1 MHPSKPQSVGFQL
14 RSKKPTALSP
24 TLLDKHDTIP
34 FSYSDGVFMVSSQ
47 TELATLK
54 RTPRRIDLNQLP
66 GIDLHAEYFS
76 ARTGGDFFDARIV
89 GSRLI
94 FLLTDIAGRTPQAH
108 IIAAEVQETFRQ
120 GSLEIFAAADTNL
133 MDATTELV
141 QRINHKLIDAAQGVC
156 FAPTFVGCFDL
167 SLGVLAYINAGG
179 QPAVFSDSDGTRLLP
194 NVSVPMGLFTHL
206 TFEPS
211 IQAFEAG
218 AKLLVVTKGIV
229 ESQRLRNHFGA
240 ERVIQ
245 MVQSSKAQ
253 SASEISRAAL
263 QEAHAFRKLSWY
275 SVHNLL
281 PWKKRQV
288 EDLTALAMVRPLLR

>member
-1 MHPSKPQSVGFQL
+1 
-14 RSKKPTALSP
+14 
-24 TLLDKHDTIP
+24 
-34 FSYSDGVFMVSSQ
+34 MVSAQ
-47 TELATLK
+47 AEVVTTE
-54 RTPRRIDLNQLP
+54 RTPHRTNLNPLP
-66 GIDLHAEYFS
+66 GIDLHAEYHS
-76 ARTGGDFFDARIV
+76 ARTGGDFFDALVV

-108 IIAAEVQETFRQ
+108 LIAADVQDTFRR
-120 GSLEIFAAADTNL
+120 SSTEIFGIPDTNL

-211 IQAFEAG
+211 IQAFEPG
-218 AKLLVVTKGIV
+218 AKLLVVTKGVV
-229 ESQRLRNHFGA
+229 ESQRLRTHFGV

-245 MVQSSKAQ
+245 MVRGSKAQ
-253 SASEISRAAL
+253 SAAEICQAIL

-275 SVHNLL
+275 SIHNLL
-281 PWKKRQV
+281 PWKRKQV
-288 EDLTALAMVRPLLR
+288 EDLTALAIVRPQQP